1 MKTVLITGATA
12 GFGRETARR
21 FVAGGWKVVGTGRR
35 AERLEELSDE
45 LGAGF
50 HGVVLDVT
58 DVAAMRVALGRLPAE
73 FAGIDLLINNAGL
86 ALGINPVPDVEVD
99 DWFTMIDTNTKG
111 LVAITQALL
120 PTLIERR
127 GGIINLSSVAG
138 RWPYAGGNVYGAT
151 KAFVKQFSLN
161 LRADLHGK
169 GVRVTSLE
177 PGMATSEFTLVR
189 TKGSAEAH
197 DKLYSGANPLTS
209 EDLAETM
216 WWIGNLPPHV
226 NVNSLELMP
235 VSQSFGGLK
244 VHYD

>member
-50 HGVVLDVT
+50 HGVVFDVT
-58 DVAAMRVALGRLPAE
+58 DVAAMRVTLGRLPAE
-73 FAGIDLLINNAGL
+73 FAAIDLLINNAGL
-86 ALGINPVPDVEVD
+86 ALGTKPVPEVELT

-111 LVAITQALL
+111 LVAITQEVL

-127 GGIINLSSVAG
+127 GGIINLSSIAG
-138 RWPYAGGNVYGAT
+138 NWPYPGGNVYGAT

-209 EDLAETM
+209 KDLAETM
-216 WWIGNLPPHV
+216 WWIANLPPHM
-226 NVNSLELMP
+226 NVNSLEVMP
-235 VSQSFGGLK
+235 VSQSFAGLK